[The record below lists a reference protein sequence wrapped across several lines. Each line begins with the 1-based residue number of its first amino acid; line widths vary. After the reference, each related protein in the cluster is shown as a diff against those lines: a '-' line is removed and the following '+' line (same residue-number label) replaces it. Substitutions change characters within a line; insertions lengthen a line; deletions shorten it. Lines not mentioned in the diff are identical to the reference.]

1 MTSGK
6 VSKRRRREARVPPPP
21 GARRQA
27 SPKVLIGA
35 ALAVALI
42 VLAIVLGFVFTGGSS
57 SSNTP
62 ARGSLAGGL
71 PGAADAQRLF
81 RGIPQHGNVLGSPKA
96 PVTVVEYVDLQC
108 PFCQEFETKAMPTL
122 LSRYVRSGKVKIEAR
137 PIAFIGPDSERGR
150 AGAWRPPSR
159 IGCSTTCSSSTSTR
173 GPRTPAGSTE
183 SAVDQKARR
192 WARRK
197 EVEVIE
203 VGQRRN
209 ADEAVD
215 LGPAH
220 QQLHRDPGSER
231 DAGDPAG
238 LRVRLDDLQ
247 PIEGRGRVGKLAG
260 SAIPGALAA
269 PDAAEIEPQHRE
281 SAGRKRMIQ
290 RVNHLIVHRPAE
302 LRVRVQNERDG
313 AVAAVFVMVTGFQAT
328 AWAIDNKFGHQSFL
342 SLEWGWWPGC

>member
-57 SSNTP
+57 SSSTP

-71 PGAADAQRLF
+71 PGAADAQQLF

-122 LSRYVRSGKVKIEAR
+122 LSRYVRTGKVKIDAR

-150 AGAWRPPSR
+150 AGALAAAEQNRLFNYMQLLFLNQGTENTGWLDDAMASAAAASIP
-159 IGCSTTCSSSTSTR
+159 GLDVHAWSSAR
-173 GPRTPAGSTE
+173 GS
-183 SAVDQKARR
+183 SAVTAQESQFDNEGNADNVTETPTVLVGKTGGRLQKASVSLSNIDSLST
-192 WARRK
+192 A
-197 EVEVIE
+197 IE
-203 VGQRRN
+203 N
-209 ADEAVD
+209 A
-215 LGPAH
+215 
-220 QQLHRDPGSER
+220 LH
-231 DAGDPAG
+231 
-238 LRVRLDDLQ
+238 
-247 PIEGRGRVGKLAG
+247 
-260 SAIPGALAA
+260 
-269 PDAAEIEPQHRE
+269 
-281 SAGRKRMIQ
+281 
-290 RVNHLIVHRPAE
+290 
-302 LRVRVQNERDG
+302 
-313 AVAAVFVMVTGFQAT
+313 
-328 AWAIDNKFGHQSFL
+328 
-342 SLEWGWWPGC
+342 

>member
-108 PFCQEFETKAMPTL
+108 PFCQEFETKALPTL
-122 LSRYVRSGKVKIEAR
+122 LSRYVRPGKVKIEAR

-150 AGAWRPPSR
+150 AGALAAAEQNRLFNYMQLLYLNQGTENTGWLDDAMATAAAASIP
-159 IGCSTTCSSSTSTR
+159 GLDVHAWSSAR
-173 GPRTPAGSTE
+173 GS
-183 SAVDQKARR
+183 SAVTDQESQFDNEGNADNVTETPTVLVGKTGGKLQKASVSLSNIDSLST
-192 WARRK
+192 A
-197 EVEVIE
+197 IE
-203 VGQRRN
+203 N
-209 ADEAVD
+209 A
-215 LGPAH
+215 
-220 QQLHRDPGSER
+220 
-231 DAGDPAG
+231 
-238 LRVRLDDLQ
+238 LR
-247 PIEGRGRVGKLAG
+247 
-260 SAIPGALAA
+260 
-269 PDAAEIEPQHRE
+269 
-281 SAGRKRMIQ
+281 
-290 RVNHLIVHRPAE
+290 
-302 LRVRVQNERDG
+302 
-313 AVAAVFVMVTGFQAT
+313 
-328 AWAIDNKFGHQSFL
+328 
-342 SLEWGWWPGC
+342 

>member
-27 SPKVLIGA
+27 SPKILIGA

-108 PFCQEFETKAMPTL
+108 PFCQEFETKALPTL
-122 LSRYVRSGKVKIEAR
+122 LSRYVRPGKVKIEAR

-150 AGAWRPPSR
+150 AGALAAAEQNRLFNYMQLLYLNQGTENTGWLDDAMATAAAASIP
-159 IGCSTTCSSSTSTR
+159 GLDVHAWSSAR
-173 GPRTPAGSTE
+173 GS
-183 SAVDQKARR
+183 SAVTDQESQFDNEGNADNVTETPTVLVGKTGGKLQKASVSLSNIDSLST
-192 WARRK
+192 A
-197 EVEVIE
+197 IE
-203 VGQRRN
+203 N
-209 ADEAVD
+209 A
-215 LGPAH
+215 
-220 QQLHRDPGSER
+220 
-231 DAGDPAG
+231 
-238 LRVRLDDLQ
+238 LR
-247 PIEGRGRVGKLAG
+247 
-260 SAIPGALAA
+260 
-269 PDAAEIEPQHRE
+269 
-281 SAGRKRMIQ
+281 
-290 RVNHLIVHRPAE
+290 
-302 LRVRVQNERDG
+302 
-313 AVAAVFVMVTGFQAT
+313 
-328 AWAIDNKFGHQSFL
+328 
-342 SLEWGWWPGC
+342 

>member
-21 GARRQA
+21 GTRRQA

-71 PGAADAQRLF
+71 PGSAEAQRLF

-122 LSRYVRSGKVKIEAR
+122 LSRYVRPGKVKIEAR

-150 AGAWRPPSR
+150 AGALAAAEQNRLFNYMQLLYLNQGTENTGWLDDAMASAAAASIP
-159 IGCSTTCSSSTSTR
+159 GLDVHAWSSAR
-173 GPRTPAGSTE
+173 GS
-183 SAVDQKARR
+183 SAVTDQ
-192 WARRK
+192 
-197 EVEVIE
+197 ESQFDNE
-203 VGQRRN
+203 GN
-209 ADEAVD
+209 ADNVTETPTV
-215 LGPAH
+215 L
-220 QQLHRDPGSER
+220 
-231 DAGDPAG
+231 
-238 LRVRLDDLQ
+238 
-247 PIEGRGRVGKLAG
+247 VGKTGGKPKKASVSL
-260 SAIPGALAA
+260 SNIDSLSTAIENAL
-269 PDAAEIEPQHRE
+269 H
-281 SAGRKRMIQ
+281 
-290 RVNHLIVHRPAE
+290 
-302 LRVRVQNERDG
+302 
-313 AVAAVFVMVTGFQAT
+313 
-328 AWAIDNKFGHQSFL
+328 
-342 SLEWGWWPGC
+342 

>member
-6 VSKRRRREARVPPPP
+6 VSKRRRREARVPAPP

-71 PGAADAQRLF
+71 PGAAEAQRLF

-122 LSRYVRSGKVKIEAR
+122 LSRYVRPGKVKIEAR

-150 AGAWRPPSR
+150 AGALAAGEQNRLFNYMQLLYLNQGTENTGWLDDAMATAAAASIPGLDVHAWS
-159 IGCSTTCSSSTSTR
+159 GAR
-173 GPRTPAGSTE
+173 GS
-183 SAVDQKARR
+183 SAVTDQ
-192 WARRK
+192 
-197 EVEVIE
+197 ENQFDHE
-203 VGQRRN
+203 GN
-209 ADEAVD
+209 ADNVTETPTV
-215 LGPAH
+215 L
-220 QQLHRDPGSER
+220 
-231 DAGDPAG
+231 
-238 LRVRLDDLQ
+238 
-247 PIEGRGRVGKLAG
+247 VGKTGGKLEKA
-260 SAIPGALAA
+260 SVSLSNIDSLSTAIENAL
-269 PDAAEIEPQHRE
+269 R
-281 SAGRKRMIQ
+281 
-290 RVNHLIVHRPAE
+290 
-302 LRVRVQNERDG
+302 
-313 AVAAVFVMVTGFQAT
+313 
-328 AWAIDNKFGHQSFL
+328 
-342 SLEWGWWPGC
+342 

>member
-57 SSNTP
+57 SNNTP

-81 RGIPQHGNVLGSPKA
+81 RGIPQHGIVLGSPKA

-150 AGAWRPPSR
+150 AGALAAAEQNRLFNYMQLLYLNQGTENTGWLDGAMASAAAASIP
-159 IGCSTTCSSSTSTR
+159 GLDVHAWSSAR
-173 GPRTPAGSTE
+173 GS
-183 SAVDQKARR
+183 SAVTDQESQFDNEGNADNVTETPTVLVGKTGGKLQKASVSLSNIDSLST
-192 WARRK
+192 A
-197 EVEVIE
+197 IE
-203 VGQRRN
+203 N
-209 ADEAVD
+209 A
-215 LGPAH
+215 
-220 QQLHRDPGSER
+220 LH
-231 DAGDPAG
+231 
-238 LRVRLDDLQ
+238 
-247 PIEGRGRVGKLAG
+247 
-260 SAIPGALAA
+260 
-269 PDAAEIEPQHRE
+269 
-281 SAGRKRMIQ
+281 
-290 RVNHLIVHRPAE
+290 
-302 LRVRVQNERDG
+302 
-313 AVAAVFVMVTGFQAT
+313 
-328 AWAIDNKFGHQSFL
+328 
-342 SLEWGWWPGC
+342 

>member
-6 VSKRRRREARVPPPP
+6 VSKRRRSEARVPPPP

-150 AGAWRPPSR
+150 AGALAAAEQNRLFNYMQLLYLNQGTENTGWLDDAMASAAAASIP
-159 IGCSTTCSSSTSTR
+159 GLDVHAWSSAR
-173 GPRTPAGSTE
+173 GS
-183 SAVDQKARR
+183 SAVTDQESRFDNEGNADNVSETPTVLVGKTGGKLQKASVSLSNIDSLSI
-192 WARRK
+192 A
-197 EVEVIE
+197 IE
-203 VGQRRN
+203 N
-209 ADEAVD
+209 A
-215 LGPAH
+215 
-220 QQLHRDPGSER
+220 LH
-231 DAGDPAG
+231 
-238 LRVRLDDLQ
+238 
-247 PIEGRGRVGKLAG
+247 
-260 SAIPGALAA
+260 
-269 PDAAEIEPQHRE
+269 
-281 SAGRKRMIQ
+281 
-290 RVNHLIVHRPAE
+290 
-302 LRVRVQNERDG
+302 
-313 AVAAVFVMVTGFQAT
+313 
-328 AWAIDNKFGHQSFL
+328 
-342 SLEWGWWPGC
+342 

>member
-122 LSRYVRSGKVKIEAR
+122 LSRYVRPGKVKIEAR

-150 AGAWRPPSR
+150 AGALAAAEQNRLFNYMQLLYLNQGTENTGWLDDAMASAAAASIP
-159 IGCSTTCSSSTSTR
+159 GLDVHAWSSAR
-173 GPRTPAGSTE
+173 GS
-183 SAVDQKARR
+183 SAVTDQENQFDNEGNADNVTETPTVLVGKTGGKLQKASVSLSNIDSLST
-192 WARRK
+192 A
-197 EVEVIE
+197 IE
-203 VGQRRN
+203 N
-209 ADEAVD
+209 A
-215 LGPAH
+215 
-220 QQLHRDPGSER
+220 LH
-231 DAGDPAG
+231 
-238 LRVRLDDLQ
+238 
-247 PIEGRGRVGKLAG
+247 
-260 SAIPGALAA
+260 
-269 PDAAEIEPQHRE
+269 
-281 SAGRKRMIQ
+281 
-290 RVNHLIVHRPAE
+290 
-302 LRVRVQNERDG
+302 
-313 AVAAVFVMVTGFQAT
+313 
-328 AWAIDNKFGHQSFL
+328 
-342 SLEWGWWPGC
+342 

>member
-81 RGIPQHGNVLGSPKA
+81 RGIPQHGNVLGSPTA

-150 AGAWRPPSR
+150 AGALAAAEQNRLFNYMQLLYLNQGTENTGWLDDAMATAAAASIP
-159 IGCSTTCSSSTSTR
+159 GLDVHAWSSAR
-173 GPRTPAGSTE
+173 GST
-183 SAVDQKARR
+183 AVTDQEKQFDNEGNADNVSETPTVLVGKTDGKLQKASVSLSNIDSLST
-192 WARRK
+192 A
-197 EVEVIE
+197 IE
-203 VGQRRN
+203 N
-209 ADEAVD
+209 A
-215 LGPAH
+215 
-220 QQLHRDPGSER
+220 LH
-231 DAGDPAG
+231 
-238 LRVRLDDLQ
+238 
-247 PIEGRGRVGKLAG
+247 
-260 SAIPGALAA
+260 
-269 PDAAEIEPQHRE
+269 
-281 SAGRKRMIQ
+281 
-290 RVNHLIVHRPAE
+290 
-302 LRVRVQNERDG
+302 
-313 AVAAVFVMVTGFQAT
+313 
-328 AWAIDNKFGHQSFL
+328 
-342 SLEWGWWPGC
+342 

>member
-6 VSKRRRREARVPPPP
+6 ASKRRRREARVPPPP

-122 LSRYVRSGKVKIEAR
+122 LSRYVRPGKVKIEAR

-150 AGAWRPPSR
+150 AGALAAGEQNRLFNYMQLLYLNQGTENTGWLDDAMAKAAAASIP
-159 IGCSTTCSSSTSTR
+159 GLDVHAWSSAR
-173 GPRTPAGSTE
+173 GS
-183 SAVDQKARR
+183 SAVTDQESQFDNEGDADNVTETPTVLVGKTGGKLQKASVSLSNIDSLST
-192 WARRK
+192 A
-197 EVEVIE
+197 IE
-203 VGQRRN
+203 N
-209 ADEAVD
+209 A
-215 LGPAH
+215 
-220 QQLHRDPGSER
+220 LH
-231 DAGDPAG
+231 
-238 LRVRLDDLQ
+238 
-247 PIEGRGRVGKLAG
+247 
-260 SAIPGALAA
+260 
-269 PDAAEIEPQHRE
+269 
-281 SAGRKRMIQ
+281 
-290 RVNHLIVHRPAE
+290 
-302 LRVRVQNERDG
+302 
-313 AVAAVFVMVTGFQAT
+313 
-328 AWAIDNKFGHQSFL
+328 
-342 SLEWGWWPGC
+342 

>member
-122 LSRYVRSGKVKIEAR
+122 LSRYVRPGKVKIEAR

-150 AGAWRPPSR
+150 AGALAAAEQNRLFNYMQLLYLNQGTENTGWLDDAMASAAAASIP
-159 IGCSTTCSSSTSTR
+159 GLDVHAWSSAR
-173 GPRTPAGSTE
+173 GS
-183 SAVDQKARR
+183 SAVTDQENQFDNEGNADNVTETPTVLVGKTGGKLQKASVSLSNIDSLST
-192 WARRK
+192 A
-197 EVEVIE
+197 IE
-203 VGQRRN
+203 N
-209 ADEAVD
+209 A
-215 LGPAH
+215 
-220 QQLHRDPGSER
+220 
-231 DAGDPAG
+231 
-238 LRVRLDDLQ
+238 LR
-247 PIEGRGRVGKLAG
+247 
-260 SAIPGALAA
+260 
-269 PDAAEIEPQHRE
+269 
-281 SAGRKRMIQ
+281 
-290 RVNHLIVHRPAE
+290 
-302 LRVRVQNERDG
+302 
-313 AVAAVFVMVTGFQAT
+313 
-328 AWAIDNKFGHQSFL
+328 
-342 SLEWGWWPGC
+342 

>member
-81 RGIPQHGNVLGSPKA
+81 RGIPQHSNVLGSPTA

-122 LSRYVRSGKVKIEAR
+122 LSRYVRPGKVKIEAR

-150 AGAWRPPSR
+150 AGALAAAEQNRLFNYMQLLYLNQGTENTGWLDDAMASAAAASIP
-159 IGCSTTCSSSTSTR
+159 GLDVHAWSSAR
-173 GPRTPAGSTE
+173 GS
-183 SAVDQKARR
+183 SAVTDQENQFDNEGNADNVTETPTVLVGKTGGKLQKASVSLSNIDSLST
-192 WARRK
+192 A
-197 EVEVIE
+197 IE
-203 VGQRRN
+203 N
-209 ADEAVD
+209 A
-215 LGPAH
+215 
-220 QQLHRDPGSER
+220 LH
-231 DAGDPAG
+231 
-238 LRVRLDDLQ
+238 
-247 PIEGRGRVGKLAG
+247 
-260 SAIPGALAA
+260 
-269 PDAAEIEPQHRE
+269 
-281 SAGRKRMIQ
+281 
-290 RVNHLIVHRPAE
+290 
-302 LRVRVQNERDG
+302 
-313 AVAAVFVMVTGFQAT
+313 
-328 AWAIDNKFGHQSFL
+328 
-342 SLEWGWWPGC
+342 

>member
-6 VSKRRRREARVPPPP
+6 VSKRRRSEARVPPPP

-122 LSRYVRSGKVKIEAR
+122 LSRYVRPGKVKIEAR

-150 AGAWRPPSR
+150 AGALAAGEQNRLFNYMQLLYLNQGTENTGWLDDAMATAAAASIP
-159 IGCSTTCSSSTSTR
+159 GLDVHAWSSAR
-173 GPRTPAGSTE
+173 GS
-183 SAVDQKARR
+183 SAVTDQESQFDNEGNADNVTETPTVLVGKTGGKLQKASVSLSNIDSLST
-192 WARRK
+192 A
-197 EVEVIE
+197 IE
-203 VGQRRN
+203 N
-209 ADEAVD
+209 A
-215 LGPAH
+215 
-220 QQLHRDPGSER
+220 LH
-231 DAGDPAG
+231 
-238 LRVRLDDLQ
+238 
-247 PIEGRGRVGKLAG
+247 
-260 SAIPGALAA
+260 
-269 PDAAEIEPQHRE
+269 
-281 SAGRKRMIQ
+281 
-290 RVNHLIVHRPAE
+290 
-302 LRVRVQNERDG
+302 
-313 AVAAVFVMVTGFQAT
+313 
-328 AWAIDNKFGHQSFL
+328 
-342 SLEWGWWPGC
+342 